1 VVALAERID
10 ADRAQSLE
18 FRLQNED
25 VLLVRAAEKPV
36 FGWGTWGRNQIWSET
51 GRLLTVTD
59 GRWIILLGVGGWL
72 LLLAEFGLLS
82 LPVFMLWWQSRRSEV
97 SVVPHVATLAVIQ
110 AINLVDLLPNA
121 TLTPLTWLFAGALL
135 GHVEWLRAQGPRSVP
150 ADASPTMARQPA
162 FRTVL

>member
-1 VVALAERID
+1 MH
-10 ADRAQSLE
+10 
-18 FRLQNED
+18 NED
-25 VLLVRAAEKPV
+25 VLMARAHEKPV
-36 FGWGTWGRNQIWSET
+36 FGWGSWGRNQIWSET

-59 GRWIILLGVGGWL
+59 GRWIILFGVGGWT

-82 LPVFMLWWQSRRSEV
+82 LPLFLLWWQSRREGV
-97 SVVPHVATLAVIQ
+97 TVAPHVATLAVIH

-135 GHVEWLRAQGPRSVP
+135 GHVEWLRAAAPRVV
-150 ADASPTMARQPA
+150 MREPA